1 MKTLKALIGLAI
13 VAGVVMFLVGVIPPY
28 FNNYQ
33 FKDDVEQEAR
43 FANVS
48 VPPKSDE
55 DIRANLMRKA
65 VEYGIPIK
73 PEQIQISRSGSDV
86 LVNIPYTVDVKFIT
100 GHTYRLQFNPGNSP
114 AARQK
119 NN

>member
-13 VAGVVMFLVGVIPPY
+13 VAGVVMFLVGVAPPY
-28 FNNYQ
+28 FYNYQ

-43 FANVS
+43 FAYSS
-48 VPPKSDE
+48 VPPKTDE

-65 VEYGIPIK
+65 VEYEIPIK
-73 PEQIQISRSGSDV
+73 PEQIQITRSGSAV
-86 LVNIPYTVDVKFIT
+86 QISIPYTVDVKFIT
-100 GHTYRLQFNPGNSP
+100 GHTYRLQFNPGNAP
-114 AARQK
+114 ARQK